1 MLNKTIDS
9 IIRLDLCPLRETK
22 QGNDYYEPKLRE
34 LGKVEEMF
42 SRNYNIE
49 FNAPEVSAK
58 VRYYKRLIDNAI
70 TAELNNYFSKTN
82 SNTLAL
88 FYRKSIFGLVQTG
101 LKEIREIIV
110 VNNLDLDA
118 LFVSRDY
125 SGTLYINENTYIYHY
140 LILALIRF
148 YMEFQQHFIDYI
160 EESRRKSIDSFF
172 VEILQW
178 RKSDYVNIT
187 LIPTLEIT
195 PVNEIKKDKK
205 LKVNED
211 VVLSFVYTKLQ
222 TDSQNINILFS
233 ELKQHDAIPKE
244 EPITEFKHLFSGVKV
259 EKPITWI
266 GNKSDLSYLFKQ
278 LVNEHKVLKIPKG
291 KTIWDVVDA
300 CFVNK
305 NGKPFGINVLRK
317 QKDPI
322 KTLSDI
328 KHFAYLMS

>member
-9 IIRLDLCPLRETK
+9 IIRLDLCPLRVTK
-22 QGNDYYEPKLRE
+22 QGNDYYEPKFRE
-34 LGKVEEMF
+34 LGKVEEKF

-58 VRYYKRLIDNAI
+58 VRYYRKLIDNAI
-70 TAELNNYFSKTN
+70 TTELNDFFSKTN

-88 FYRKSIFGLVQTG
+88 FYRKSILGLVQTG
-101 LKEIREIIV
+101 LKEIREIIIT
-110 VNNLDLDA
+110 NNLDLDA
-118 LFVSRDY
+118 LFISRDY
-125 SGTLYINENTYIYHY
+125 SGALYINENTYIYHY

-233 ELKQHDAIPKE
+233 ELKQHNAIPKE

-300 CFVNK
+300 CFVDK
-305 NGKPFGINVLRK
+305 NDKPFGVNVLRK

-322 KTLSDI
+322 KSLSDI

>member
-9 IIRLDLCPLRETK
+9 IIRLDLCPLRVTK
-22 QGNDYYEPKLRE
+22 QGNDYYEPKFRE
-34 LGKVEEMF
+34 LGKVEEKF

-101 LKEIREIIV
+101 LKEIREIIIT
-110 VNNLDLDA
+110 NNLDLDV
-118 LFVSRDY
+118 LFISKDY
-125 SGTLYINENTYIYHY
+125 SGALYINENTYIYHY

-205 LKVNED
+205 LKVNEN

-233 ELKQHDAIPKE
+233 ELKQHNAIPKE

-278 LVNEHKVLKIPKG
+278 LVNEHKVLEIPKG

-300 CFVNK
+300 CFVDK
-305 NGKPFGINVLRK
+305 NDKPFGIDVLRK
-317 QKDPI
+317 QKNPK

>member
-125 SGTLYINENTYIYHY
+125 SGTLYINENTYIFHY

-195 PVNEIKKDKK
+195 PINEVKKDKN
-205 LKVNED
+205 VNED

-233 ELKQHDAIPKE
+233 ELKQHNAIPKE

-300 CFVNK
+300 CFVDK
-305 NGKPFGINVLRK
+305 NDKPFGVNVLRK

-322 KTLSDI
+322 KSLSDI

>member
-34 LGKVEEMF
+34 LGKVEERF

-233 ELKQHDAIPKE
+233 ELKQHNAIPKE

-300 CFVNK
+300 CFVDK
-305 NGKPFGINVLRK
+305 NDKPFGVNVLRK

-322 KTLSDI
+322 KSLSDI

>member
-49 FNAPEVSAK
+49 FNVPEVSAK

-172 VEILQW
+172 VEVLQW

-233 ELKQHDAIPKE
+233 ELKQHNAIPKE

-300 CFVNK
+300 CFVDK
-305 NGKPFGINVLRK
+305 NDKPFGVNVLRK

-322 KTLSDI
+322 KSLSDI

>member
-1 MLNKTIDS
+1 MFKETIDS

-34 LGKVEEMF
+34 LGKVEEKF

-58 VRYYKRLIDNAI
+58 VRYYRKLIDNAI
-70 TAELNNYFSKTN
+70 TTELNDFFSKTN

-88 FYRKSIFGLVQTG
+88 FYRKSILGLVQTG
-101 LKEIREIIV
+101 LKEIREIIIT
-110 VNNLDLDA
+110 NNLDLDA
-118 LFVSRDY
+118 LFISRDY
-125 SGTLYINENTYIYHY
+125 SGALYINENTYIYHY
-140 LILALIRF
+140 LVLALIRF

-160 EESRRKSIDSFF
+160 EESKQRTIDSFF

-195 PVNEIKKDKK
+195 PVNEVKKDKN
-205 LKVNED
+205 VNED
-211 VVLSFVYTKLQ
+211 VVLSFIYTKLQ
-222 TDSQNINILFS
+222 TDSQNINALFY
-233 ELKQHDAIPKE
+233 ELKQHNAIPKE

-278 LVNEHKVLKIPKG
+278 LVNEHKVLDIPKG

-300 CFVNK
+300 CFVDK

>member
-1 MLNKTIDS
+1 MFKETIDS

-34 LGKVEEMF
+34 LGKVEEKF
-42 SRNYNIE
+42 SRNYIIE

-58 VRYYKRLIDNAI
+58 VRYYRKLIDNTI
-70 TAELNNYFSKTN
+70 TTELNDFFSKTN

-88 FYRKSIFGLVQTG
+88 FYRKSIFGLVQTS
-101 LKEIREIIV
+101 LKEIREIIIK
-110 VNNLDLDA
+110 NNLDLDA
-118 LFVSRDY
+118 LFISRDY
-125 SGTLYINENTYIYHY
+125 SGALYINENTYIYHY
-140 LILALIRF
+140 LVLALIRF

-160 EESRRKSIDSFF
+160 EESKQRTIDSFF

-178 RKSDYVNIT
+178 KKSDYVNIT

-195 PVNEIKKDKK
+195 PVNEVKKDKK
-205 LKVNED
+205 VNDD
-211 VVLSFVYTKLQ
+211 VVLSFIYTKLQ
-222 TDSQNINILFS
+222 TDSQNINTLFS
-233 ELKQHDAIPKE
+233 ELKQHNAIPKE

-266 GNKSDLSYLFKQ
+266 GKKSDLSYLFKQ
-278 LVNEHKVLKIPKG
+278 LVNEYKVLEIPKG

-300 CFVNK
+300 CFVDK
-305 NGKPFGINVLRK
+305 NGKPFGVNVLRK
-317 QKDPI
+317 QKNPI

>member
-1 MLNKTIDS
+1 MFKETIDS
-9 IIRLDLCPLRETK
+9 IIRLDLRPLRENK

-34 LGKVEEMF
+34 LGKVEEKF
-42 SRNYNIE
+42 SRNYIIE

-58 VRYYKRLIDNAI
+58 VRYYRKLIDNTI
-70 TAELNNYFSKTN
+70 TTELNDFFSKTN

-88 FYRKSIFGLVQTG
+88 FYRKSIFGLVQTS
-101 LKEIREIIV
+101 LKEIREIIIT
-110 VNNLDLDA
+110 NNLDLDA
-118 LFVSRDY
+118 LFISRDY
-125 SGTLYINENTYIYHY
+125 SGALYINENTYIYHY
-140 LILALIRF
+140 LVLALIRF

-160 EESRRKSIDSFF
+160 EESKQRTIDSFF

-187 LIPTLEIT
+187 LIPTLEIS
-195 PVNEIKKDKK
+195 PINEVKKDKN
-205 LKVNED
+205 VNED
-211 VVLSFVYTKLQ
+211 VVLSFIYTKLQ
-222 TDSQNINILFS
+222 TDSQNINTLFS
-233 ELKQHDAIPKE
+233 ELKQHNAIPKE
-244 EPITEFKHLFSGVKV
+244 ELITEFKHLFSGVKV

-278 LVNEHKVLKIPKG
+278 LVNKHNVLEIPKG

-300 CFVNK
+300 CFVDK

-317 QKDPI
+317 QKNPI

-328 KHFAYLMS
+328 EYFVYLML

>member
-70 TAELNNYFSKTN
+70 TSELNDYFSKTN

-101 LKEIREIIV
+101 LKEIREIIIT
-110 VNNLDLDA
+110 NNLDLDT
-118 LFVSRDY
+118 LFISKDY
-125 SGTLYINENTYIYHY
+125 SGTLYINENTYIFHY

-172 VEILQW
+172 VEVLQW

-233 ELKQHDAIPKE
+233 ELKQHNAIPKE

-300 CFVNK
+300 CFVDK

>member
-9 IIRLDLCPLRETK
+9 IIRLDLCPLRVTK
-22 QGNDYYEPKLRE
+22 QGNDYYEPKFRE

-178 RKSDYVNIT
+178 RKSGYVNIT

-233 ELKQHDAIPKE
+233 ELKQHNAIPKE

-300 CFVNK
+300 CFVDK
-305 NGKPFGINVLRK
+305 NDKPFGVNVLRK

-322 KTLSDI
+322 KSLSDI

>member
-1 MLNKTIDS
+1 MFKETIDS
-9 IIRLDLCPLRETK
+9 IIRLDLRPLRENK

-34 LGKVEEMF
+34 LGKVEEKF
-42 SRNYNIE
+42 SRDYIIE

-58 VRYYKRLIDNAI
+58 VRYYRKLIDNTI
-70 TAELNNYFSKTN
+70 TTELNDFFSKTN

-88 FYRKSIFGLVQTG
+88 FYRKSIFGLVQTS
-101 LKEIREIIV
+101 LKEIREIIIT
-110 VNNLDLDA
+110 NNLDLDA
-118 LFVSRDY
+118 LFISRDY
-125 SGTLYINENTYIYHY
+125 SGALYINENTYIYHY
-140 LILALIRF
+140 LVLALIRF

-160 EESRRKSIDSFF
+160 EESKQRTIDSFF

-187 LIPTLEIT
+187 LIPTLEIS
-195 PVNEIKKDKK
+195 PINEVKKDKN
-205 LKVNED
+205 VNED
-211 VVLSFVYTKLQ
+211 VVLSFIYTKLQ
-222 TDSQNINILFS
+222 TDSQNINALFS
-233 ELKQHDAIPKE
+233 ELKQHNAIPKE
-244 EPITEFKHLFSGVKV
+244 ELITEFKHLFSGVKV

-278 LVNEHKVLKIPKG
+278 LVNKHNVLEIPKG

-300 CFVNK
+300 CFVDK

-317 QKDPI
+317 QKNPI

-328 KHFAYLMS
+328 EYFVYLML

>member
-9 IIRLDLCPLRETK
+9 IIRLDLCPLRVTK
-22 QGNDYYEPKLRE
+22 QGNDYYEPKFRE
-34 LGKVEEMF
+34 LGKVEERF

-101 LKEIREIIV
+101 LKEIREIIIT
-110 VNNLDLDA
+110 NNLDLDA
-118 LFVSRDY
+118 LFISKDY
-125 SGTLYINENTYIYHY
+125 SGTLYINENTYIFHY

-205 LKVNED
+205 VKVNED

-233 ELKQHDAIPKE
+233 ELKQHNAIPKE

-278 LVNEHKVLKIPKG
+278 LVNEYKVLKIPKG

-300 CFVNK
+300 CFVDK
-305 NGKPFGINVLRK
+305 NDKPFGINVLRK

-322 KTLSDI
+322 KSLSDI

>member
-9 IIRLDLCPLRETK
+9 IIRLDLCPLRVTK

-125 SGTLYINENTYIYHY
+125 SGTLYINENTYIFHY

-233 ELKQHDAIPKE
+233 ELKQHNAIPKE

-300 CFVNK
+300 CFVDK
-305 NGKPFGINVLRK
+305 NDKPFGVNVLRK

-322 KTLSDI
+322 KSLSDI

>member
-125 SGTLYINENTYIYHY
+125 SGTLYITENTYIYHY

-148 YMEFQQHFIDYI
+148 YMEFQQHFSDYI

-233 ELKQHDAIPKE
+233 ELKQHNAIPKE

-300 CFVNK
+300 CFVDK

>member
-9 IIRLDLCPLRETK
+9 IIRLDLCPLRVTK
-22 QGNDYYEPKLRE
+22 QGNDYYEPKFRE
-34 LGKVEEMF
+34 LGKVEERF

-195 PVNEIKKDKK
+195 PINEVKKDKN
-205 LKVNED
+205 VNED

-233 ELKQHDAIPKE
+233 ELKQLNAIPKE

-300 CFVNK
+300 CFVDK
-305 NGKPFGINVLRK
+305 NDKPFGVNVLRK

-322 KTLSDI
+322 KSLSDI